1 MGNGNGNGNGNS
13 NSNSNLASIVLLYF
27 FVLVDSCYDH
37 RLRIDWD
44 RLCTPYLSSPLS
56 SSSSPRHS
64 FPFSLFSLFSL
75 HAPLES
81 DAVSRPF
88 LNFLKKKEQ
97 KPNTHHPEDPNPAA
111 RISILPFP
119 YPPSSSSSSS
129 DALRQPHTGWELCV
143 AIYPPLSLFP
153 LVSRFF

>member
-1 MGNGNGNGNGNS
+1 MTT
-13 NSNSNLASIVLLYF
+13 ASASTGIV
-27 FVLVDSCYDH
+27 FVL
-37 RLRIDWD
+37 R
-44 RLCTPYLSSPLS
+44 TSPLL
-56 SSSSPRHS
+56 SPPLLLHATP
-64 FPFSLFSLFSL
+64 FPSLFFPLSL

-119 YPPSSSSSSS
+119 YPPSSSSSS